1 VARTGNHRD
10 AVLIVNTQSRRG
22 RQLYAEAKH
31 AILRRGIKLAESYP
45 VHDASR
51 IPAVVAEAV
60 AKGHRFIVIGGGDG
74 TVSSAVSS
82 LADCDGAERDV
93 VLGLLPM
100 GTANNFARANRIP
113 LDLEAAIEVIASG
126 RVARVDLGRVDRT
139 CFTNA
144 VTIGVT
150 GAIHRASPHGL
161 KRRLGRLGYLL
172 AAARQAAAFKPFA
185 CRLVLDGTVVE
196 IDALDVRIANG
207 PFQGGVRVVREL
219 SVDSG
224 DLAVRVIAARS
235 AWDLGRVWMRSWMGR
250 SDDPALVRMF
260 RAREVEISAAPG
272 QHVSVDGEVVTRT
285 PVRIAVVPGVLRL
298 MVPA

>member
-1 VARTGNHRD
+1 
-10 AVLIVNTQSRRG
+10 
-22 RQLYAEAKH
+22 
-31 AILRRGIKLAESYP
+31 
-45 VHDASR
+45 
-51 IPAVVAEAV
+51 
-60 AKGHRFIVIGGGDG
+60 
-74 TVSSAVSS
+74 
-82 LADCDGAERDV
+82 
-93 VLGLLPM
+93 M

-126 RVARVDLGRVDRT
+126 TVARVDLGRVDRT

-144 VTIGVT
+144 VTVGVT
-150 GAIHRASPHGL
+150 GAIHRGSPHGL

-185 CRLVLDGTVVE
+185 CRLVLDGAVVE
-196 IDALDVRIANG
+196 STALDVRIANG

-224 DLAVRVIAARS
+224 DLAVRVIAASS
-235 AWDLGRVWMRSWMGR
+235 AWGLGRVWMRSWMGR
-250 SDDPALVRMF
+250 RDDPALVRMF

-285 PVRIAVVPGVLRL
+285 PVRIAVVPGALRL
-298 MVPA
+298 MVPAAG